1 MAAEID
7 PVEAAWLR
15 KRSVAGHVRPIL
27 SAMSVVSSYD
37 CNEEPTEAEHA
48 EALARFRAARGR
60 YPGVSAELRRSRLA
74 EIKADYPDVAPS
86 QGRQRQHERVD
97 IEL

>member
-1 MAAEID
+1 
-7 PVEAAWLR
+7 
-15 KRSVAGHVRPIL
+15 
-27 SAMSVVSSYD
+27 MSVLASYD
-37 CNEEPTEAEHA
+37 YDEEPTKDEHA
-48 EALARFRAARGR
+48 EALARFRDARGR

-86 QGRQRQHERVD
+86 QPNQRQHEHMD